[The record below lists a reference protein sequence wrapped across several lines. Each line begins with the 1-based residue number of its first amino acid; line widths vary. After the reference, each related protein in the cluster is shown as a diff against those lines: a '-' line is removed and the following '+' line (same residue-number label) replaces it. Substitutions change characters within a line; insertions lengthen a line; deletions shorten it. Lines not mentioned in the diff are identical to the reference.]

1 MTQATRSA
9 IAVRLG
15 VRVALAVGVIGL
27 MCLSVLA

>member
-1 MTQATRSA
+1 MTQVTRSA

>member
-9 IAVRLG
+9 LAVRLG
-15 VRVALAVGVIGL
+15 MRVALAVGIIGL